1 MKVGKNQAVVNTNDA
16 PIGENV
22 KTLDVDELALIL
34 GKTSLNDSSPEKS
47 SPDKEKKK
55 VSKSKDIKVDSLSS
69 KFIDILQMYKDSKK
83 PNKFVVSK
91 EQLER
96 LSLLVSSN
104 NMFGTFENWY
114 KFFTQKGVK
123 NLPILFSPFKRN
135 HKTIYNDQVS
145 RAQKIVDHMNQKGYD
160 DLITMDGHGRLIY
173 SIIQYVKETKKV
185 PPKIHLVDIDKTTN
199 EFHKKIFPKDVFESG
214 DHTKVSIP
222 KEQDILNMDSEFL
235 QTVKNPLLYL
245 NFCGISCCS
254 VGRTSGRDRVKKFL
268 QEWLKNHSSVM
279 ISVSL
284 RPHGFEEVVDG
295 VLTNYGMIKQFE
307 KIEEVSKRSS
317 FVTYLIHKSEPQ

>member
-1 MKVGKNQAVVNTNDA
+1 MKVGKPQKVSTLNA
-16 PIGENV
+16 PDGENANPQ
-22 KTLDVDELALIL
+22 KSSEEVDELALVL
-34 GKTSLNDSSPEKS
+34 GKASLEDVKI
-47 SPDKEKKK
+47 PDK
-55 VSKSKDIKVDSLSS
+55 VGKSVKSEVDSLSL

-91 EQLER
+91 EQLNR
-96 LSLLVSSN
+96 LSVLVTQFQ
-104 NMFGTFENWY
+104 MFQTFDSWY

-123 NLPILFSPFKRN
+123 RLPVLFSPFKRN

-145 RAQKIVDHMNQKGYD
+145 RAQKIVDHMSQKGYE

-173 SIIQYVKETKKV
+173 SIVHYVKQNKKV

-199 EFHKKIFPKDVFESG
+199 EFHKKIFPKDVFETG
-214 DHTKVSIP
+214 DHTLVSIP
-222 KEQDILNMDSEFL
+222 KEQDILNMDPEFL
-235 QTVKNPLLYL
+235 KTVRNPLLYL

-284 RPHGFEEVVDG
+284 RPHGFDEVVDG
-295 VLTNYGMIKQFE
+295 TLTNYGMIKQFGN
-307 KIEEVSKRSS
+307 IELVSKRSS
-317 FVTYLIHKSEPQ
+317 FVTYLIHKSDPQ

>member
-1 MKVGKNQAVVNTNDA
+1 MKVGKSQAIVSTKNA
-16 PIGENV
+16 PNSENANSQ
-22 KTLDVDELALIL
+22 KSETDVDELVVVLA
-34 GKTSLNDSSPEKS
+34 KTSLNENIKAN
-47 SPDKEKKK
+47 KTA
-55 VSKSKDIKVDSLSS
+55 VVKVDSLSS

-135 HKTIYNDQVS
+135 HKTIFNDQVS
-145 RAQKIVDHMNQKGYD
+145 RAQKIVDHMNQKKYD

-173 SIIQYVKETKKV
+173 SIIHYVKQNKKV

-199 EFHKKIFPKDVFESG
+199 EFHKKIFPKEVFETG
-214 DHTKVSIP
+214 KHTHVSIP
-222 KEQDILNMDSEFL
+222 EEQDILKMDPEFL
-235 QTVKNPLLYL
+235 KTVRNPLLYL

-268 QEWLKNHSSVM
+268 QEWLKSHSSVM

-307 KIEEVSKRSS
+307 NIEEVSKRSS
-317 FVTYLIHKSEPQ
+317 FVTYLIHKSESQ

>member
-1 MKVGKNQAVVNTNDA
+1 MKVGKSQTVVNTKNA
-16 PIGENV
+16 LNGEIANP
-22 KTLDVDELALIL
+22 KKSEADVDELVVVLA
-34 GKTSLNDSSPEKS
+34 KTSLNENVKAKKAANKS
-47 SPDKEKKK
+47 A
-55 VSKSKDIKVDSLSS
+55 VVKVDSLSS

-173 SIIQYVKETKKV
+173 SIIQYVKETKKN
-185 PPKIHLVDIDKTTN
+185 PPKIRMV
-199 EFHKKIFPKDVFESG
+199 E
-214 DHTKVSIP
+214 
-222 KEQDILNMDSEFL
+222 
-235 QTVKNPLLYL
+235 
-245 NFCGISCCS
+245 
-254 VGRTSGRDRVKKFL
+254 RR
-268 QEWLKNHSSVM
+268 
-279 ISVSL
+279 
-284 RPHGFEEVVDG
+284 
-295 VLTNYGMIKQFE
+295 
-307 KIEEVSKRSS
+307 
-317 FVTYLIHKSEPQ
+317 